1 MKPSKLIVLIALLLV
16 GTGIYAAPAENKEL
30 AENADNAVVY
40 TELKGIIL
48 NNELQLKWTTSTE
61 INNSH
66 FEVEVS
72 PDGVNYKKAGA
83 INSKAVNGNSSIHLN
98 YQFVMPLEKM
108 LPLFGISFLLMGCI
122 FICIGRKNTFR
133 KSFSV
138 MIIASFFFIS
148 CNKNDHPIDF
158 NNDGKLYVKIAQ
170 VDKNNKV
177 HYSTII
183 TAYKAD

>member
-1 MKPSKLIVLIALLLV
+1 MKPSKLIVLLALLW
-16 GTGIYAAPAENKEL
+16 GTVVYAAPGINKEL
-30 AENADNAVVY
+30 SENADNPVVY
-40 TELKGIIL
+40 KELKGIIH
-48 NNELQLKWTTSTE
+48 NNELQVSWTTSTE

-72 PDGVNYKKAGA
+72 ADGVNYKKAGA
-83 INSKAVNGNSSIHLN
+83 INSKAVSGNSSILIN
-98 YQFVMPLEKM
+98 YQFTMPLEKM

-122 FICIGRKNTFR
+122 FVCLGRKNIFR

-138 MIIASFFFIS
+138 IIISSFFFVS

-158 NNDGKLYVKIAQ
+158 NNNGLYVKIAQ